1 MFLFHKTRYYVD
13 VCFAGGARPYT
24 YISTN
29 ERLEV
34 GQIVHVPMVSGSKL
48 SKVVAIRPC
57 DSTNAKLLRVGR
69 KATDAETTAF
79 RKADRQRPQVVFAP
93 NPVPASLAAL
103 SNRGFCLLA
112 VSLQKG
118 I

>member
-1 MFLFHKTRYYVD
+1 MFLFHKPRFFVD

-29 ERLEV
+29 ERLTV
-34 GQIVHVPMVSGSKL
+34 GQIVHVPTGSGSKL
-48 SKVVAIRPC
+48 SRVVSIRPC
-57 DSTNAKLLRVGR
+57 DSESPNLLRIGR
-69 KATDAETTAF
+69 TATDAECTAF
-79 RKADRQRPQVVFAP
+79 HSADALCPQATFAP

-103 SNRGFCLLA
+103 SNRGFCLFA
-112 VSLQKG
+112 VSSQKG

>member
-1 MFLFHKTRYYVD
+1 MFLFHKPRYYVD

-34 GQIVHVPMVSGSKL
+34 GQIVHVPTGSGSKL

-57 DSTNAKLLRVGR
+57 DSTNPNLLRIGR
-69 KATDAETTAF
+69 AATASETHAF
-79 RKADRQRPQVVFAP
+79 RSADRQCPQVTFAP
-93 NPVPASLAAL
+93 NPVPASLAAA
-103 SNRGFCLLA
+103 SNRGFCLLS
-112 VSLQKG
+112 VSSQKG